1 MAVITKYNTH
11 IRLREDLIQL
21 MVIHHC
27 LTHVCII
34 SDPIISDKLCER
46 LITLAEG
53 IQTLSS

>member
-27 LTHVCII
+27 LTLVCII

-53 IQTLSS
+53 IQTLS